1 MLGYKVKWLLLPIK
15 EGRVFK
21 KAKKSVAR
29 TELDELQLE
38 RSHVKSTV
46 VEDRSQST
54 TETLV
59 EWTGADLL
67 KPYGFYPMASD
78 ESAIWSGPGLEAGF
92 HVDLPGGSAYRFML
106 AFNPR
111 IDRPDG
117 VGLCVKIDNRYIDFT
132 ETNDGSQLIWG
143 IILLRQLSGLRKISF
158 VVDSTLIPVRFNSQI
173 ADVRQI
179 GISLHTVRIW
189 TADS

>member
-1 MLGYKVKWLLLPIK
+1 MLSAIK
-15 EGRVFK
+15 EDRVFK
-21 KAKKSVAR
+21 KAKKLAAGVDLAG
-29 TELDELQLE
+29 LQLDQLQE
-38 RSHVKSTV
+38 GSAL
-46 VEDRSQST
+46 VEDPVQST
-54 TETLV
+54 TEPV
-59 EWTGADLL
+59 VDWTGADLL

-92 HVDLPGGSAYRFML
+92 HVELQGGRAYRFML
-106 AFNPR
+106 GFNPR
-111 IDRPDG
+111 IDRPGG

-132 ETNDGSQLIWG
+132 EANDGSQLIWG
-143 IILLRQLSGLRKISF
+143 LIPLRQLSGFRKISF